1 MIYVDMLIAYGKS
14 ATWKY
19 DESCHLFADTQEEL
33 HTFAQK
39 IGLKREWFQDHDLL
53 AHYDL
58 TKSKRAQAVKAGAKE
73 VDRKFLIQFMDN
85 LKKINP

>member
-1 MIYVDMLIAYGKS
+1 MIYVDALIAYGKS

-19 DESCHLFADTQEEL
+19 DESCHLFADTQYEL

-39 IGLKREWFQDHDLL
+39 IGLKRAWFQDHDLL
-53 AHYDL
+53 VHYDL
-58 TKSKRAQAVKAGAKE
+58 TKSKRAVAVKMGAKE

-85 LKKINP
+85 LKKKKV